1 MKVIIPI
8 CLLLSFNGPLF
19 AQPKV
24 ENQKNVIRIVTT
36 DISNFWQ
43 AYDKILSTKDS
54 AEQYRYL
61 NSYFLVKGSP
71 GLKAIMSVRDYT
83 ASSYIEAIHNY
94 PKFWESIRANTLKA
108 ETFAKEIEQDALKIK
123 QVFPKLKPATIYFT
137 MGAFLTG
144 GTTMDSMIL
153 IGSEI
158 ALADEKVISSELP
171 QSLGHLKTYFKS
183 NPIQQVA
190 FSNTH
195 ELIHTQQ
202 KTTVCDNLIGQS
214 LMEGVAEFVAVIGT
228 GKSSSHP
235 AIEFG
240 KKNEQ
245 AIRDAFSAQLFNS
258 FTGYWLYSNATNPFN
273 NQRDLGYVVG
283 YQICQAYY
291 QKEKNKKAA
300 IEKMILLDYNQPAD
314 LAAFV
319 DQSGYFSKP
328 MKTLEQEFD
337 LQRPYVTKIEQF
349 ANGDSLVNP
358 EINTLTIHFSAPID
372 ERYRSFELGP
382 LGEKNLLRLVT
393 FKGMSADKQSVSFE
407 IQLKPKQH
415 YQLVVGSG
423 FRSPGKESKSLK
435 PYLIDFTTR

>member
-1 MKVIIPI
+1 MKLIIPI
-8 CLLLSFNGPLF
+8 YLLISFHGSLF
-19 AQPKV
+19 AQPKAD
-24 ENQKNVIRIVTT
+24 NQKNVIHIETT
-36 DISNFWQ
+36 DIKNFWQ

-61 NSYFLVKGSP
+61 NSYFLENGSP
-71 GLKAIMSVRDYT
+71 GLKAIMSVRNYT
-83 ASSYIEAIHNY
+83 ATSYINAIHNY
-94 PKFWESIRANTLKA
+94 PKFWESIRSNTLKA
-108 ETFAKEIEQDALKIK
+108 ETFAKEIEQDVLKIK

-158 ALADEKVISSELP
+158 ALADENVVSSELP
-171 QSLGHLKTYFKS
+171 QSLEHLKTYFKS

-214 LMEGVAEFVAVIGT
+214 LMEGVAEFVAVTGT
-228 GKSSSHP
+228 GKSSSLP
-235 AIEFG
+235 AMEYG
-240 KKNEQ
+240 KKNQQ

-258 FTGYWLYSNATNPFN
+258 FTGYWLYSNADNPFE

-328 MKTLEQEFD
+328 MKTLEQAFD

-372 ERYRSFELGP
+372 ERYRNFELGP
-382 LGEKNLLRLVT
+382 LGVSNILRLVSY
-393 FKGMSADKQSVSFE
+393 KGMSADKQSASFE

>member
-8 CLLLSFNGPLF
+8 CLLLSFHGPLF

-24 ENQKNVIRIVTT
+24 KNQKNAIHIVTT
-36 DISNFWQ
+36 DINNFWQ

-54 AEQYRYL
+54 AEQYGYL
-61 NSYFLVKGSP
+61 NSYFLEKGSP

-83 ASSYIEAIHNY
+83 ATSYIDAIHNY
-94 PKFWESIRANTLKA
+94 PKFWKSIKANTLKA

-158 ALADEKVISSELP
+158 ALADEKVVSSELP
-171 QSLGHLKTYFKS
+171 QSLEHLKTYFKS

-258 FTGYWLYSNATNPFN
+258 YTGYWLYSNATNPFN

-319 DQSGYFSKP
+319 DQSGYFSKS
-328 MKTLEQEFD
+328 MKTLQQEFD

-349 ANGDSLVNP
+349 ANGDSMVSP
-358 EINTLTIHFSAPID
+358 DIKEITLHFSAPID

-382 LGEKNLLRLVT
+382 LGEKNSLRLVSY
-393 FKGMSADKQSVSFE
+393 KGMSADKKSVRFE
-407 IQLKPKQH
+407 IQLKPKQR
-415 YQLVVGSG
+415 YQIIVGSG
-423 FRSPGKESKSLK
+423 FRSQSQPSLSLK
-435 PYLIDFTTR
+435 PYLLDFTTK